1 MSSRHEIPRAYTRK
15 LALERSRVSPYPI
28 LCCILVTHSRPD
40 FTGIS
45 APYEAPEKPEIH
57 IKTDE
62 SDVTESVRIIT
73 QYLSEKGY
81 I

>member
-1 MSSRHEIPRAYTRK
+1 MGRSKVWNMNYTGVH
-15 LALERSRVSPYPI
+15 LLDDF
-28 LCCILVTHSRPD
+28 TD

-62 SDVTESVRIIT
+62 SSVTESVRIIT
-73 QYLSEKGY
+73 EYLVAMKY
-81 I
+81 IS